1 MKRKKILFFHYDL
14 QGGGAE
20 RVLVNLLRYLNRDK
34 YDIALK
40 TIFAAGPYVEAV
52 PEDIKFSYV
61 FKHEFRGFNKIMKLF
76 PANFLHR
83 IFVRGHY
90 DIEVAYLEN
99 APTRIIAACPHADTN
114 KVAWVHTEVLDRRA
128 PMAGFRNEHEMVEAY
143 NKLNHVGFV
152 SKRAKDCFQKTFQGV
167 KGQEMHVI
175 HNVNDFEQIYEL
187 ANEAAPIEINSKELN
202 LCFVGRLIHVK
213 GLHRL
218 VDAFSRLKDD
228 GLSTGVNVYV
238 LGTGDQEASLKESI
252 VAKGLS
258 DSIHMLGFDQNP
270 YKYLSKMDLF
280 LCTSYREGYSTAATE
295 AVALGVPVFTTDC
308 SGMDEILEGGKFGM
322 IVPNDDDA
330 IYEGLKDL
338 LTHREK
344 IDQYAAAIKAAPRM
358 TTQRL
363 VDKYEEFFDS
373 L

>member
-1 MKRKKILFFHYDL
+1 MKRKKILFFHFNL
-14 QGGGAE
+14 AGGGAE
-20 RVLVNLLRYLNRDK
+20 RVLINLLRYLNREK
-34 YDIALK
+34 YDIMLK
-40 TIFAAGPYVEAV
+40 TIFASGPYVEAV
-52 PEDIKFSYV
+52 PDDIYFSSV
-61 FKHEFRGFNKIMKLF
+61 FKHEFKGFNKIMKLF
-76 PANFLHR
+76 PAGLLHR
-83 IFVRGHY
+83 FFIRGHY

-99 APTRIIAACPHADTN
+99 APTRIIAACPNRDTK
-114 KVAWVHTEVLDRRA
+114 KVAWVHTEVQDRRA
-128 PMAGFRNEHEMVEAY
+128 PLAGFRDEHEMVNAY

-152 SKRAKDCFQKTFQGV
+152 SKRAKDCFQKMFQEV
-167 KGQEMHVI
+167 KVPKMHVI
-175 HNVNDFEQIYEL
+175 YNVNDFEEIYEL
-187 ANEAAPIEINSKELN
+187 ANETAPIEINSKDLN
-202 LCFVGRLIHVK
+202 LCYVGRLIHVK

-218 VDAFSRLKDD
+218 VKAFTRLKDD
-228 GLSTGVNVYV
+228 GLLTDVNVYV

-258 DSIHMLGFDQNP
+258 DSIHLLGFDSNP